1 MENSPF
7 IKQLSS
13 NNRVVREKALEA
25 LQKVL
30 TSEKFMKAKQIQ
42 YEKLWKALYYT
53 MWFSDRPRPQQK
65 LARQLGELFMLY
77 AKDSDNDS
85 SEILLSDK
93 AFMKFCRA
101 FWKVMCLEWFNIDR
115 YRLDKYLLLVRRV
128 MFNQLKYLQTRNWNE
143 TLVEMYIDK
152 VLKHSPLSGS
162 SKIYNGIP
170 FHIIDIFLDE
180 YERLASNRDDEFDV
194 EDEITDEDKIA
205 ELLKETPLQSFVD
218 IFIDL
223 QKDIMNSKGLRNK
236 IKEDLLSDERL
247 TQWGAKGIDAS
258 RNKEQNDSDKEE
270 EEVVDANAVN
280 AEDEPEEEEWKGF

>member
-30 TSEKFMKAKQIQ
+30 ISEKFMKAKQIQ

-77 AKDSDNDS
+77 AEAGANDS
-85 SEILLSDK
+85 SEILLADK
-93 AFMKFCRA
+93 AFMKFSRA

-115 YRLDKYLLLVRRV
+115 YRLDKYLLLVRRET
-128 MFNQLKYLQTRNWNE
+128 FNQFKYLQTRNWNE
-143 TLVEMYIDK
+143 NLVEMYINK

-180 YERLASNRDDEFDV
+180 YERLASKRDDEYDI
-194 EDEITDEDKIA
+194 EDEITDEEEIA
-205 ELLKETPLQSFVD
+205 ELLKETPLQSFID

-223 QKDIMNSKGLRNK
+223 QKNIMNSKGLRNK

-247 TQWGAKGIDAS
+247 IRWGAKGIDAS
-258 RNKEQNDSDKEE
+258 RNGNDKNEE
-270 EEVVDANAVN
+270 ESDEESDEEVAN